1 MFIKLTLINNTTR
14 LININS
20 INCIDNISQYTIIY
34 CREKIEHYVQETP
47 EEILKLIKGT
57 YLNV

>member
-20 INCIDNISQYTIIY
+20 INYIDNISQYTIIY
-34 CREKIEHYVQETP
+34 CRENIEHYVQETP

>member
-1 MFIKLTLINNTTR
+1 MKLNELSMRAGNLSGHLSNYFNQEIKN
-14 LININS
+14 
-20 INCIDNISQYTIIY
+20 
-34 CREKIEHYVQETP
+34 IEHYVQETP